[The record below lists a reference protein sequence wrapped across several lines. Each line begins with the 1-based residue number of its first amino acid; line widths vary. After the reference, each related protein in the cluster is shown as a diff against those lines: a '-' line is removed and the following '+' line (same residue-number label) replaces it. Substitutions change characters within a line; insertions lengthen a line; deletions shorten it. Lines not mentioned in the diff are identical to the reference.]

1 MKNKIY
7 FLIVFL
13 LFSNSSFTQIVDRSP
28 IGTQVDFTS
37 SNLPIVV
44 INTNGQVIPD
54 DYKITADM
62 GIIYNGEG
70 VRNYI
75 TDPFNH
81 YNGKIGIEL
90 RGSSSQ
96 QFPKK
101 QYGVE
106 TRDSLGN
113 DMSVSL
119 LGLPSEADW
128 VFFAPY
134 NDKSLMRDALS
145 YKLARDMGR
154 YASRS
159 KFFELILNDEYMGV
173 YVLFEKIKR
182 DANRVNIK
190 KLNPADTTG
199 DAVTGGYIIKI
210 DKLDGE
216 GNDGWYSNFLPFPQ
230 SDKKIL
236 YQYHYPKPE
245 DIVEL
250 QKNYIKSFIYAFESA
265 MNGPYFA
272 DTVYGYPK
280 YLDATSFADFILLN
294 EFVKNVD
301 AYRLSTF
308 FYKDRDSRNPKMFAG
323 PVWDFNLAFGNA
335 DYYEAYMT
343 SGWVL
348 QYVSDYYNMPD
359 WENFYIPFW
368 WKKLFD
374 ETRFRNIIYNRWQQ
388 LRTNVW
394 TNQHILNMIDSLVV
408 YLDESQ
414 QRNFQRWPVLGQWI
428 WPNYFVGQTYQ
439 EEIDYLKSWV
449 VARLN
454 WLDQNMVG
462 GPSSVEDIITPTEFS
477 LQQNYPNPFNA
488 STKIR
493 FVIPT
498 LINRERNLK
507 DFSTENPRNDN
518 MLVTLKVYDVLGN
531 EVATLVNEEKPAG
544 VYEVEFSTGSF
555 GNASNLSSGI
565 YFYTLKAGA
574 FTESKKMILAK

>member
-1 MKNKIY
+1 MKNL
-7 FLIVFL
+7 FRLVTALILIIPFN
-13 LFSNSSFTQIVDRSP
+13 FSQIKNFQSEN
-28 IGTQVDFTS
+28 IHADFTS

-44 INTNGQVIPD
+44 INTNGQEIPD
-54 DYKITADM
+54 EYKITADM

-106 TRDSLGN
+106 IRDSLGN
-113 DMSVSL
+113 DYSFPL

-134 NDKSLMRDALS
+134 NDKSLIRDALS
-145 YKLARDMGR
+145 YRLSREMNR

-159 KFFELILNDEYMGV
+159 KFFELVLNGEYMGV

-182 DANRVNIK
+182 DANRVNVK

-199 DAVTGGYIIKI
+199 DAVTGGYILKI

-230 SDKKIL
+230 SNKQIFW
-236 YQYHYPKPE
+236 QYHYPKPE
-245 DIVEL
+245 DIVQL
-250 QKNYIKSFIYAFESA
+250 QKNYIRSFILAFESA
-265 MNGPYFA
+265 MHGPYFA
-272 DTVYGYPK
+272 DTVLGYPK
-280 YLDATSFADFILLN
+280 YIDANSFADFILLN
-294 EFVKNVD
+294 ELVKNID
-301 AYRLSTF
+301 SYRLSTF

-335 DYYEAYMT
+335 DYYEAYLT

-348 QYVSDYYNMPD
+348 EYVSDFNNMPD

-374 ETRFRNIIYNRWQQ
+374 EARFRNILYNRWLE
-388 LRTNVW
+388 LRNTVW
-394 TNQHILNMIDSLVV
+394 TNQNMMNMIDSLVV
-408 YLDESQ
+408 YLEEARI
-414 QRNFQRWPVLGQWI
+414 RNFEKWPVLGQWI
-428 WPNYFVGQTYQ
+428 RPNYFVGQTYE
-439 EEIDYLKSWV
+439 EEIDYLKNWLV
-449 VARLN
+449 GRLN

-462 GPSSVEDIITPTEFS
+462 GPSSVEEEFS
-477 LQQNYPNPFNA
+477 PAGFSLEQNFPNPFNPV
-488 STKIR
+488 TTIK
-493 FVIPT
+493 FVIPH
-498 LINRERNLK
+498 EVSK
-507 DFSTENPRNDN
+507 
-518 MLVTLKVYDVLGN
+518 LVTLKVYDLLGN
-531 EVATLVNEEKPAG
+531 EVATLVNEEKSAG
-544 VYEVEFSTGSF
+544 IYNVNF
-555 GNASNLSSGI
+555 NASNLSSGI
-565 YFYTLKAGA
+565 YYYKLTAGNN
-574 FTESKKMILAK
+574 SSVKKMILLR

>member
-1 MKNKIY
+1 MKNFIY
-7 FLIVFL
+7 ALTILITVNG
-13 LFSNSSFTQIVDRSP
+13 FSQNKNSQTDNIN
-28 IGTQVDFTS
+28 VDFTS

-44 INTNGQVIPD
+44 INTNGQIIPD

-113 DMSVSL
+113 DLSVSL
-119 LGLPSEADW
+119 LGFPAETDW

-134 NDKSLMRDALS
+134 NDKSLIRDALS
-145 YKLARDMGR
+145 YRLSREMNR

-159 KFFELILNDEYMGV
+159 KFFELVLNGEYMGV

-199 DAVTGGYIIKI
+199 DAVTGGYILKI

-230 SDKKIL
+230 SNKQIFW
-236 YQYHYPKPE
+236 QYHYPKPE
-245 DIVEL
+245 DIVPL

-265 MNGPYFA
+265 MHGPYFA
-272 DTVYGYPK
+272 DTVLGYPK
-280 YLDATSFADFILLN
+280 YIDANSFVDFILLN
-294 EFVKNVD
+294 ELVKNID
-301 AYRLSTF
+301 SYRLSTF

-348 QYVSDYYNMPD
+348 EYVSDFSHMPD

-374 ETRFRNIIYNRWQQ
+374 ESRFRNIIYNRWQE
-388 LRTNVW
+388 LRSTVW
-394 TNQHILNMIDSLVV
+394 TNQNIMNLIDSLV
-408 YLDESQ
+408 LHLEEARE
-414 QRNFQRWPVLGQWI
+414 RNFQRWPVIGQWI

-439 EEIDYLKSWV
+439 EEIDYLKNWL

-462 GPSSVEDIITPTEFS
+462 GPSAVDEEFS
-477 LQQNYPNPFNA
+477 PLEFVLEQNYPNPFNPV
-488 STKIR
+488 TTIR
-493 FVIPT
+493 YSIP
-498 LINRERNLK
+498 
-507 DFSTENPRNDN
+507 S
-518 MLVTLKVYDVLGN
+518 VTLSPSKDDGSDSNLLQYQSERMVSLVVYDVLGR
-531 EVATLVNEEKPAG
+531 EVATLVNEEQRPG
-544 VYEVEFSTGSF
+544 IYEIQFDAD
-555 GNASNLSSGI
+555 NHSSGI
-565 YFYTLKAGA
+565 YFYKLTSGNY
-574 FTESKKMILAK
+574 SDIKKMILLR

>member
-1 MKNKIY
+1 MKNFIY
-7 FLIVFL
+7 ALTILITVNG
-13 LFSNSSFTQIVDRSP
+13 FSQNKNSQTDNIN
-28 IGTQVDFTS
+28 VDFTS

-44 INTNGQVIPD
+44 INTNGQIIPD

-113 DMSVSL
+113 DLSVSL
-119 LGLPSEADW
+119 LGFPAETDW

-134 NDKSLMRDALS
+134 NDKSLIRDALS
-145 YKLARDMGR
+145 YRLSREMNR

-159 KFFELILNDEYMGV
+159 KFFELVLNGEYMGV

-199 DAVTGGYIIKI
+199 DAVTGGYILKI

-230 SDKKIL
+230 SNKQIFW
-236 YQYHYPKPE
+236 QYHYPKPE
-245 DIVEL
+245 DIVPL

-265 MNGPYFA
+265 MHGPYFA
-272 DTVYGYPK
+272 DTVLGYPK
-280 YLDATSFADFILLN
+280 YIDANSFVDFILLN
-294 EFVKNVD
+294 ELVKNID
-301 AYRLSTF
+301 SYRLSTF

-348 QYVSDYYNMPD
+348 EYVSDFSHMPD

-374 ETRFRNIIYNRWQQ
+374 ESRFRNIIYNRWQE
-388 LRTNVW
+388 LRSTVW
-394 TNQHILNMIDSLVV
+394 TNQNIMNLIDSLV
-408 YLDESQ
+408 LHLEEARE
-414 QRNFQRWPVLGQWI
+414 RNFQRWPVIGQWI

-439 EEIDYLKSWV
+439 EEIDYLKNWL

-462 GPSSVEDIITPTEFS
+462 GPSAVDEEFS
-477 LQQNYPNPFNA
+477 PLEFVLEQNYPNPFNPV
-488 STKIR
+488 TTIR
-493 FVIPT
+493 YSIP
-498 LINRERNLK
+498 
-507 DFSTENPRNDN
+507 S
-518 MLVTLKVYDVLGN
+518 VTLSQSKDDGSDSNLLQYQSERMVSLVVYDVLGR
-531 EVATLVNEEKPAG
+531 EVATLVNEEQRPG
-544 VYEVEFSTGSF
+544 IYEIQFDAD
-555 GNASNLSSGI
+555 NHSSGI
-565 YFYTLKAGA
+565 YFYKLTSGNY
-574 FTESKKMILAK
+574 SDIKKMILLR

>member
-1 MKNKIY
+1 MKNL
-7 FLIVFL
+7 FRLVTALILIIPFN
-13 LFSNSSFTQIVDRSP
+13 FSQIKNFQSEN
-28 IGTQVDFTS
+28 IHADFTS

-44 INTNGQVIPD
+44 INTNGQEIPD
-54 DYKITADM
+54 EYKITADM

-113 DMSVSL
+113 DFSFPL

-134 NDKSLMRDALS
+134 NDKSLIRDALS
-145 YKLARDMGR
+145 YRLSREMNR

-159 KFFELILNDEYMGV
+159 KFFELVLNGEYMGV

-199 DAVTGGYIIKI
+199 DAVTGGYILKI

-230 SDKKIL
+230 SNKQIFW
-236 YQYHYPKPE
+236 QYHYPKPE
-245 DIVEL
+245 DIVQL
-250 QKNYIKSFIYAFESA
+250 QKNYIRSFILAFESA
-265 MNGPYFA
+265 MHGPYFA
-272 DTVYGYPK
+272 DTVLGYPK
-280 YLDATSFADFILLN
+280 YIDANSFADFILLN
-294 EFVKNVD
+294 ELVKNID
-301 AYRLSTF
+301 SYRLSTF

-335 DYYEAYMT
+335 DYYEAYLT

-348 QYVSDYYNMPD
+348 EYVSDFNNMPD

-374 ETRFRNIIYNRWQQ
+374 EARFRNILYNRWLE
-388 LRTNVW
+388 LRNTVW
-394 TNQHILNMIDSLVV
+394 TNQNMMNMIDSLVV
-408 YLDESQ
+408 YLEEARI
-414 QRNFQRWPVLGQWI
+414 RNFEKWPVLGQWI
-428 WPNYFVGQTYQ
+428 WPNYFVGQTYE
-439 EEIDYLKSWV
+439 EEIDYLKNWLV
-449 VARLN
+449 GRLN

-462 GPSSVEDIITPTEFS
+462 GPSSVEEEFS
-477 LQQNYPNPFNA
+477 PAGFSLEQNFPNPFNPV
-488 STKIR
+488 TTIK
-493 FVIPT
+493 FVVP
-498 LINRERNLK
+498 NEVRNV
-507 DFSTENPRNDN
+507 
-518 MLVTLKVYDVLGN
+518 VTLKVYDLLGN
-531 EVATLVNEEKPAG
+531 EVATLVNEEKSAG
-544 VYEVEFSTGSF
+544 IYNVNF
-555 GNASNLSSGI
+555 NASNLSSGI
-565 YFYTLKAGA
+565 YYYKLTAGNN
-574 FTESKKMILAK
+574 SSVKKMILLR

>member
-1 MKNKIY
+1 MRNIISSILVILISNFAQPQIADKNPSGN
-7 FLIVFL
+7 LI
-13 LFSNSSFTQIVDRSP
+13 
-28 IGTQVDFTS
+28 DFTS

-113 DMSVSL
+113 DLAVSL
-119 LGLPSEADW
+119 LGLPSETDW

-134 NDKSLMRDALS
+134 NDKTLMRDALS

-159 KFFELILNDEYMGV
+159 KYFELILNNEYMGV

-199 DAVTGGYIIKI
+199 DAVTGGYIIKV

-265 MNGPYFA
+265 MNSPYFA
-272 DTVYGYPK
+272 DTALGYSK
-280 YLDATSFADFILLN
+280 YIDATSFADFILLN
-294 EFVKNVD
+294 ELVKNID
-301 AYRLSTF
+301 SYRLSTF

-323 PVWDFNLAFGNA
+323 PVWDYNLAFGNA

-348 QYVSDYYNMPD
+348 QYVSDFNNMPS

-368 WKKLFD
+368 WKKLFN
-374 ETRFRNIIYNRWQQ
+374 ENRFQNIIYSRWQQ
-388 LRTNVW
+388 LRSSVW
-394 TNQHILNMIDSLVV
+394 TTQNILNIIDSLVI

-439 EEIDYLKSWV
+439 EEIDYLKSWLI
-449 VARLN
+449 ARLN

-462 GPSSVEDIITPTEFS
+462 GPSSVEDEITLTEFS
-477 LQQNYPNPFNA
+477 LEQNFPNPFNPA
-488 STKIR
+488 TKIR

-498 LINRERNLK
+498 SPFNPSTSQGEGNRER
-507 DFSTENPRNDN
+507 
-518 MLVTLKVYDVLGN
+518 LVSLEVYNILGQK
-531 EVATLVNEEKPAG
+531 VATLLEDELSPGN
-544 VYEVEFSTGSF
+544 YEVEFD
-555 GNASNLSSGI
+555 ASDLPSGV
-565 YFYTLKAGA
+565 YLYRLLAEKFSDT
-574 FTESKKMILAK
+574 KKMILLK

>member
-1 MKNKIY
+1 MKNL
-7 FLIVFL
+7 FRLVTALILIIPFN
-13 LFSNSSFTQIVDRSP
+13 FSQIKNFQSEN
-28 IGTQVDFTS
+28 IHTDFTS

-44 INTNGQVIPD
+44 LNTNGQEIPD
-54 DYKITADM
+54 EYKITADM

-113 DMSVSL
+113 DFSFPL

-128 VFFAPY
+128 IFFAPY
-134 NDKSLMRDALS
+134 NDKSLIRDAFSYRLS
-145 YKLARDMGR
+145 REMNR

-159 KFFELILNDEYMGV
+159 KFFELVLNGEYMGV

-199 DAVTGGYIIKI
+199 DAVTGGYILKI

-216 GNDGWYSNFLPFPQ
+216 GNDGWYSNFSPFPQ
-230 SDKKIL
+230 SNKQIFW
-236 YQYHYPKPE
+236 QYHYPKPE
-245 DIVEL
+245 DIVQL
-250 QKNYIKSFIYAFESA
+250 QKNYIRSFILAFESA
-265 MNGPYFA
+265 MHGTYFA
-272 DTVYGYPK
+272 DTVLGYPK
-280 YLDATSFADFILLN
+280 YIDANSFADFILLN
-294 EFVKNVD
+294 ELVKNVD
-301 AYRLSTF
+301 SYRLSTF

-335 DYYEAYMT
+335 DYYEAYLT

-348 QYVSDYYNMPD
+348 EYVSDFNNMPY

-374 ETRFRNIIYNRWQQ
+374 EARFRNILYNRWLE
-388 LRTNVW
+388 LRNTVW
-394 TNQHILNMIDSLVV
+394 TNQKLMNMIDSLVV
-408 YLDESQ
+408 YLEEARI
-414 QRNFQRWPVLGQWI
+414 RNFEKWPVLGQWI
-428 WPNYFVGQTYQ
+428 WPNYFVGQTYE
-439 EEIDYLKSWV
+439 EEIDYLKNWLV
-449 VARLN
+449 GRLS

-462 GPSSVEDIITPTEFS
+462 GPSSVEEEFS
-477 LQQNYPNPFNA
+477 PAGFSLEQNFPNPFNPV
-488 STKIR
+488 TTIK
-493 FVIPT
+493 FVVP
-498 LINRERNLK
+498 NEVRNV
-507 DFSTENPRNDN
+507 
-518 MLVTLKVYDVLGN
+518 VTLKVYDLLGN
-531 EVATLVNEEKPAG
+531 EIATLVNEEKSAG
-544 VYEVEFSTGSF
+544 IYNVNF
-555 GNASNLSSGI
+555 NASNLSSGI
-565 YFYTLKAGA
+565 YYYKLTAGN
-574 FTESKKMILAK
+574 TSSVKKMILLR

>member
-1 MKNKIY
+1 MKNL
-7 FLIVFL
+7 FRLVTALILIIPFN
-13 LFSNSSFTQIVDRSP
+13 FSQIKNFQSEN
-28 IGTQVDFTS
+28 IHADFTS

-44 INTNGQVIPD
+44 INTNGQEIPD
-54 DYKITADM
+54 EYKITADM

-106 TRDSLGN
+106 IRDSLGN
-113 DMSVSL
+113 DYSFPL

-134 NDKSLMRDALS
+134 NDKSLIRDALS
-145 YKLARDMGR
+145 YRLSREMNR

-159 KFFELILNDEYMGV
+159 KFFELVLNGEYMGV

-199 DAVTGGYIIKI
+199 DAVTGGYILKI

-230 SDKKIL
+230 SNKQIFW
-236 YQYHYPKPE
+236 QYHYPKPE
-245 DIVEL
+245 DIVQL
-250 QKNYIKSFIYAFESA
+250 QKNYIRSFILAFESA
-265 MNGPYFA
+265 MHGPYFA
-272 DTVYGYPK
+272 DTVLGYPK
-280 YLDATSFADFILLN
+280 YIDANSFADFILLN
-294 EFVKNVD
+294 ELVKNID
-301 AYRLSTF
+301 SYRLSTF

-335 DYYEAYMT
+335 DYYEAYLT

-348 QYVSDYYNMPD
+348 EYVSDFNNMPD

-374 ETRFRNIIYNRWQQ
+374 EARFRNILYNRWLE
-388 LRTNVW
+388 LRNTVW
-394 TNQHILNMIDSLVV
+394 TNQNMMNMIDSLVV
-408 YLDESQ
+408 YLEEARI
-414 QRNFQRWPVLGQWI
+414 RNFEKWPVLGQWI
-428 WPNYFVGQTYQ
+428 RPNYFVGQTYE
-439 EEIDYLKSWV
+439 EEIDYLKNWLV
-449 VARLN
+449 GRLN

-462 GPSSVEDIITPTEFS
+462 GPSSVEEEFS
-477 LQQNYPNPFNA
+477 PAGFSLEQNFPNPFNPV
-488 STKIR
+488 TTIK
-493 FVIPT
+493 FVIPH
-498 LINRERNLK
+498 EVSK
-507 DFSTENPRNDN
+507 
-518 MLVTLKVYDVLGN
+518 LVTLKVYDLLGN
-531 EVATLVNEEKPAG
+531 EVATLVNEEKSAG
-544 VYEVEFSTGSF
+544 IYNVNF
-555 GNASNLSSGI
+555 NASNLSSGI
-565 YFYTLKAGA
+565 YYYKLTAGNN
-574 FTESKKMILAK
+574 SSVKKMILLR

>member
-1 MKNKIY
+1 MKNFIY
-7 FLIVFL
+7 ALTFLITVNG
-13 LFSNSSFTQIVDRSP
+13 FSQNKNSQTDNIN
-28 IGTQVDFTS
+28 VDFTS

-44 INTNGQVIPD
+44 INTNGQIIPD

-113 DMSVSL
+113 DLSVSL
-119 LGLPSEADW
+119 LGFPAETDW

-134 NDKSLMRDALS
+134 NDKSLIRDALS
-145 YKLARDMGR
+145 YRLSREMNR

-159 KFFELILNDEYMGV
+159 KFFELVLNGEYMGV

-199 DAVTGGYIIKI
+199 DAVTGGYILKI

-230 SDKKIL
+230 SNKQIFW
-236 YQYHYPKPE
+236 QYHYPKPE
-245 DIVEL
+245 DIVPL

-265 MNGPYFA
+265 MHGPYFA
-272 DTVYGYPK
+272 DTVLGYPK
-280 YLDATSFADFILLN
+280 YLDANSFVDFILLN
-294 EFVKNVD
+294 ELVKNID
-301 AYRLSTF
+301 SYRLSTF

-348 QYVSDYYNMPD
+348 EYVSDFSHMPD

-374 ETRFRNIIYNRWQQ
+374 ESRFRNIIYNRWQE
-388 LRTNVW
+388 LRSTVW
-394 TNQHILNMIDSLVV
+394 TNQNIMNLIDSLV
-408 YLDESQ
+408 LHLEEARE
-414 QRNFQRWPVLGQWI
+414 RNFQRWPVIGQWI

-439 EEIDYLKSWV
+439 EEIDYLKNWL

-462 GPSSVEDIITPTEFS
+462 GPSAVDEEFS
-477 LQQNYPNPFNA
+477 PLEFVLEQNYPNPFNPV
-488 STKIR
+488 TTIR
-493 FVIPT
+493 YSIPSLT
-498 LINRERNLK
+498 LSPSKDDGSDSNLLQYQSERMV
-507 DFSTENPRNDN
+507 S
-518 MLVTLKVYDVLGN
+518 LVVYDVLGR
-531 EVATLVNEEKPAG
+531 EVATLVNEEQRPGIYEIQFHAG
-544 VYEVEFSTGSF
+544 DH
-555 GNASNLSSGI
+555 SSGI
-565 YFYTLKAGA
+565 YFYKLTSGNY
-574 FTESKKMILAK
+574 SDIKKMILLR

>member
-1 MKNKIY
+1 MKNLTGS
-7 FLIVFL
+7 LIIL
-13 LFSNSSFTQIVDRSP
+13 LLSVTIILPQNNQTENTEI
-28 IGTQVDFTS
+28 DFTS

-44 INTNGQVIPD
+44 INTNGQIIPD

-106 TRDSLGN
+106 TRDSVGN
-113 DMSVSL
+113 DFSFPL
-119 LGLPSEADW
+119 LGFPSETDW

-134 NDKSLMRDALS
+134 NDKTLMRDALS
-145 YKLARDMGR
+145 YKLARDMNR

-159 KFFELILNDEYMGV
+159 KFFELVLNGEYMGV

-190 KLNPADTTG
+190 KLNPVDTTG
-199 DAVTGGYIIKI
+199 DAVTGGYILKI

-230 SDKKIL
+230 SNKQIFW
-236 YQYHYPKPE
+236 QYHYPKPE
-245 DIVEL
+245 DIVPL
-250 QKNYIKSFIYAFESA
+250 QKNYIKSFILAFESA
-265 MNGPYFA
+265 MHGPYFA
-272 DTVYGYPK
+272 DTIVGYNK
-280 YLDATSFADFILLN
+280 YIDATSFADFILLN
-294 EFVKNVD
+294 ELVKNID
-301 AYRLSTF
+301 SYRLSTF

-335 DYYEAYMT
+335 DYYEAYLT

-348 QYVSDYYNMPD
+348 EYVSDFSNMPD

-374 ETRFRNIIYNRWQQ
+374 EIKFRNIIYNRWQQ
-388 LRTNVW
+388 LRSTVW
-394 TNQHILNMIDSLVV
+394 TNQNILNMIDSLVV
-408 YLDESQ
+408 YLEESRI
-414 QRNFQRWPVLGQWI
+414 RNFQKWPVLGVWI

-439 EEIDYLKSWV
+439 EEIDYLKNWLI
-449 VARLN
+449 ARLN

-462 GPSSVEDIITPTEFS
+462 GPSSADNNYQPSEYYLF
-477 LQQNYPNPFNA
+477 QNYPNPFNPI
-488 STKIR
+488 TKISWQSP
-493 FVIPT
+493 V
-498 LINRERNLK
+498 
-507 DFSTENPRNDN
+507 SSWQ
-518 MLVTLKVYDVLGN
+518 TLKVYDMLGN
-531 EVATLVNEEKPAG
+531 EISTLVSEYKPAG
-544 VYEVEFSTGSF
+544 IHEVEFD
-555 GNASNLSSGI
+555 ASSLSSGI
-565 YFYTLKAGA
+565 YFYKLQTGN
-574 FTESKKMILAK
+574 FSSVKKMILLR

>member
-1 MKNKIY
+1 MKNL
-7 FLIVFL
+7 FRLVTALILIIPFN
-13 LFSNSSFTQIVDRSP
+13 FSQIKNFQSENIRA
-28 IGTQVDFTS
+28 DFTS

-44 INTNGQVIPD
+44 INTNGQEIPD
-54 DYKITADM
+54 EYKITADM

-106 TRDSLGN
+106 IRDSLGN
-113 DMSVSL
+113 DFSFPL

-134 NDKSLMRDALS
+134 NDKSLIRDALS
-145 YKLARDMGR
+145 YRLSREMNR

-159 KFFELILNDEYMGV
+159 KFFELVLNGEYMGV

-182 DANRVNIK
+182 DANRVNVK

-199 DAVTGGYIIKI
+199 DAVTGGYILKI

-230 SDKKIL
+230 SNKQIFW
-236 YQYHYPKPE
+236 QYHYPKPE
-245 DIVEL
+245 DIVQL
-250 QKNYIKSFIYAFESA
+250 QKNYIRSFILAFESA
-265 MNGPYFA
+265 MHGPYFA
-272 DTVYGYPK
+272 DTVLGYPK
-280 YLDATSFADFILLN
+280 YIDANSFADFILLN
-294 EFVKNVD
+294 ELVKNID
-301 AYRLSTF
+301 SYRLSTF

-335 DYYEAYMT
+335 DYYEAYLT

-348 QYVSDYYNMPD
+348 EYVSDFNNMPD

-374 ETRFRNIIYNRWQQ
+374 EARFRNILYNRWLE
-388 LRTNVW
+388 LRNTVW
-394 TNQHILNMIDSLVV
+394 TNQNMMNMIDSLIV
-408 YLDESQ
+408 YLEEARI
-414 QRNFQRWPVLGQWI
+414 RNFEKWPVLGQWI
-428 WPNYFVGQTYQ
+428 WPNYFVGQTYE
-439 EEIDYLKSWV
+439 EEIDYLKNWLV
-449 VARLN
+449 GRLN

-462 GPSSVEDIITPTEFS
+462 GPSSVEEEFS
-477 LQQNYPNPFNA
+477 PAGFSLEQNFPNPFNPI
-488 STKIR
+488 TTIK
-493 FVIPT
+493 FVIP
-498 LINRERNLK
+498 NEVRN
-507 DFSTENPRNDN
+507 
-518 MLVTLKVYDVLGN
+518 LVTLKVYDLLGN
-531 EVATLVNEEKPAG
+531 EVATLVNEEKSAG
-544 VYEVEFSTGSF
+544 IYNVNF
-555 GNASNLSSGI
+555 NASNLSSGI
-565 YFYTLKAGA
+565 YYYKLTAGNN
-574 FTESKKMILAK
+574 SSVKKMILLR